1 MANAT
6 ADRTTDDL
14 YFGGRTIARSPAR
27 GGGGGHAA
35 SRGPRARC
43 RAPAHA
49 GLVVILPSFL
59 LHRASVFAETHG
71 VLDTKEIVRKM
82 KIQIWNFAEALTS
95 LGSLGSTLP
104 SSCLFFSDRVDRR
117 GQRTWTLRWRGR
129 RRSGGG
135 GGRGGWMEGGRERN
149 CSRIRDSSC
158 SVSCR
163 LACRP
168 SRCSGTTSCSRSA
181 LGRSEAATPRRVMS
195 ATLTLNMDN

>member
-95 LGSLGSTLP
+95 LGSLGSTWP

-117 GQRTWTLRWRGR
+117 GQRTWTFRWRGR

-135 GGRGGWMEGGRERN
+135 GGRGGWMDGGREGAQLQSDSGLKLLSQLPARMQTVAMQRHHFLLALRTRQKRGCN
-149 CSRIRDSSC
+149 SSPRDEC
-158 SVSCR
+158 DIDTQH
-163 LACRP
+163 
-168 SRCSGTTSCSRSA
+168 G
-181 LGRSEAATPRRVMS
+181 
-195 ATLTLNMDN
+195 